1 MHRIGVAVDDR
12 QSAAAVHRDPAIAL
26 GCAAQVQ
33 HKAVE
38 IEGEVVENRHAAGIV
53 DVIQQLDAGIA
64 RSIQRQVNV
73 LRLRCLFGA
82 GGSHHQMQRGV
93 FLYVVV
99 LQRFVIFKG
108 FARKEERLLMGRG
121 AYLTLNFLLHIAN
134 RVAQL
139 DIQRDARAGAQHH
152 DRNLIAGCT
161 CGAHAQGGAQHQRHE
176 HTQKPFFHRVPS
188 MMKVVCSL
196 LRREQGDI
204 PLPKYFTGL
213 PQGRRSPPPPVEPSF
228 G

>member
-1 MHRIGVAVDDR
+1 MLRVGVAVDDR
-12 QSAAAVHRDPAIAL
+12 QVAAAFHRDPAIAA
-26 GCAAQVQ
+26 GRVGKVQ
-33 HKAVE
+33 HMAVQV
-38 IEGEVVENRHAAGIV
+38 EGEVVVNRHAAGIV

-161 CGAHAQGGAQHQRHE
+161 CCAHAQGGAQRQRHE
-176 HTQKPFFHRVPS
+176 HTQKPFFHRDPS
-188 MMKVVCSL
+188 MIKVIWFL
-196 LRREQGDI
+196 LWRNQGDI
-204 PLPKYFTGL
+204 PLPKFVFPSGL
-213 PQGRRSPPPPVEPSF
+213 QILFPPVGRSF